1 MNFLHKALKAINEIP
16 KPVKTFASKALL
28 LLIVWQVV
36 YLGFLAPTRI
46 IDKPLSMFTGNA
58 TAWCVKKL
66 MPGHSIVVKEVL
78 QKERVEALEF
88 DYLKTTIF
96 ADGMK
101 LIGIAD
107 GCNGL
112 SLFILFIGFLIA
124 YPASLWLK
132 IRYGF
137 LGLILIILVNI
148 LRCTGLAMFA
158 YFNPKVLF
166 FAHHYLFKVM
176 VYGIVFFLWV
186 RFTQINQKINQ
197 HA

>member
-1 MNFLHKALKAINEIP
+1 MNFLQKAIKAINEIP
-16 KPVKTFASKALL
+16 KPVKTFATKALVL
-28 LLIVWQVV
+28 LVVWQVV

-46 IDKPLSMFTGNA
+46 IDKPLSMFTGNT

-78 QKERVEALEF
+78 QRERVEALEF

-112 SLFILFIGFLIA
+112 SLFILFIKSNF
-124 YPASLWLK
+124 
-132 IRYGF
+132 
-137 LGLILIILVNI
+137 
-148 LRCTGLAMFA
+148 C
-158 YFNPKVLF
+158 
-166 FAHHYLFKVM
+166 
-176 VYGIVFFLWV
+176 
-186 RFTQINQKINQ
+186 INSF
-197 HA
+197 

>member
-1 MNFLHKALKAINEIP
+1 MNYLHKALKAINEIP

-78 QKERVEALEF
+78 QREKVEALEF

-96 ADGMK
+96 ADGM
-101 LIGIAD
+101 
-107 GCNGL
+107 
-112 SLFILFIGFLIA
+112 
-124 YPASLWLK
+124 
-132 IRYGF
+132 
-137 LGLILIILVNI
+137 
-148 LRCTGLAMFA
+148 
-158 YFNPKVLF
+158 
-166 FAHHYLFKVM
+166 
-176 VYGIVFFLWV
+176 
-186 RFTQINQKINQ
+186 
-197 HA
+197 

>member
-16 KPVKTFASKALL
+16 KPVKTFASKALV

-78 QKERVEALEF
+78 QREKVEALEF

-124 YPASLWLK
+124 YPAPLWLK

-137 LGLILIILVNI
+137 LGLILIVLVNI
-148 LRCTGLAMFA
+148 LRCTGLAMLA
-158 YFNPKVLF
+158 YFNPEF
-166 FAHHYLFKVM
+166 FFYAHHYLFKVM

-186 RFTQINQKINQ
+186 RFTQINQKNNQ